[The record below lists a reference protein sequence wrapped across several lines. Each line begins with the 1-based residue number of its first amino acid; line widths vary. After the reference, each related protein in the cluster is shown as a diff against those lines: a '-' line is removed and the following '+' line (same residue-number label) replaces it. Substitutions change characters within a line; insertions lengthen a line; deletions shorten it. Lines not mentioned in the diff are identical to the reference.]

1 MKLLKIKKLLATSL
15 ISCLMLG
22 VSVSPT
28 FASAPSKE
36 EVKYEG
42 NGVVEVEYHGKVKY
56 KKAKVVV
63 KDTKGKKYS
72 VKLIKKGK
80 DETKFKIK
88 NLKKGKTYKFTI
100 KGVKKAGTKKY
111 GKVSGKVYVPAAKKA
126 TAKKVVS
133 QAVDAAK
140 AKQIALKDAASRYGI
155 DTSKIFAF
163 KSERDRDDGRYEYEI
178 EFKCIKN
185 GVVYEYEYDILESN
199 GSIIKAKQEIDD

>member
-1 MKLLKIKKLLATSL
+1 MKSLKIKKLLATSI

-22 VSVSPT
+22 VSVSPS

-42 NGVVEVEYHGKVKY
+42 NGVVEVEYHGHVKY

-111 GKVSGKVYVPAAKKA
+111 GKVSGKVSVPAAKKA
-126 TAKKVVS
+126 VVVS

-140 AKQIALKDAASRYGI
+140 AKQIALNDAAVRYGI
-155 DTSKIFAF
+155 DTSKIYAF
-163 KSERDRDDGRYEYEI
+163 KSERDKDDGRFEYEI
-178 EFKCIKN
+178 EFKCNKN

-199 GSIIKAKQEIDD
+199 GNIIKAKQEIDD